1 MDYRF
6 AKAAAVAVGLIAGA
20 AATASA
26 DVVATSIPP
35 SVQDVQTLG
44 AWESDNAAGTYRIV
58 ITRAGTTP
66 VTTRLYVQW
75 LAIDDAGEA
84 SVTES
89 IEIAEL
95 AEFGLDIVDYK
106 SESDA
111 DGLTM
116 YVKTLDPADGF
127 DETYELF
134 VFSPTEYIFGPASN

>member
-1 MDYRF
+1 M
-6 AKAAAVAVGLIAGA
+6 
-20 AATASA
+20 ASA
-26 DVVATSIPP
+26 DIAATTIPA
-35 SVQDVQTLG
+35 SVQDVRTTG
-44 AWESDNAAGTYRIV
+44 AWESDDATGIYRIV

-66 VTTRLYVQW
+66 VTTRLFVQW
-75 LAIDDAGEA
+75 IAIDDAGEA
-84 SVTES
+84 SVSES
-89 IEIAEL
+89 IEVAEL
-95 AEFGLDIVDYK
+95 AEFGLDILDYQ